1 MSWVKQFQSS
11 SKGYFCKVIRMCWG
25 KHTVFARN
33 LNNYQQFSHMLF
45 LLFTLRIVWM
55 KLEEKNC
62 QKKTQNVREIF
73 GFFPQPL
80 KWRTVAGVLRN
91 DLYILAIEFLWN
103 ERKIK
108 LLVIV
113 IYIVWITLLSS
124 KQHIT
129 YKFKSAT
136 KVSIVNS
143 ILGFRFILY
152 S

>member
-1 MSWVKQFQSS
+1 
-11 SKGYFCKVIRMCWG
+11 MCWG
-25 KHTVFARN
+25 LMNRIDEHTVFARN

-55 KLEEKNC
+55 KLEEKNS
-62 QKKTQNVREIF
+62 QKNNNF

-143 ILGFRFILY
+143 ILGFRFTLY

>member
-1 MSWVKQFQSS
+1 MKKIAKKQ
-11 SKGYFCKVIRMCWG
+11 
-25 KHTVFARN
+25 
-33 LNNYQQFSHMLF
+33 
-45 LLFTLRIVWM
+45 
-55 KLEEKNC
+55 
-62 QKKTQNVREIF
+62 QNVREIF

-143 ILGFRFILY
+143 ILGFRFTLY

>member
-1 MSWVKQFQSS
+1 MYSDKNVLR
-11 SKGYFCKVIRMCWG
+11 IDE
-25 KHTVFARN
+25 HTVFARN

-45 LLFTLRIVWM
+45 FLFTLRIVWM
-55 KLEEKNC
+55 KLEEKNS
-62 QKKTQNVREIF
+62 QKKQQNVREIF

-143 ILGFRFILY
+143 ILGFRFTLY